1 MANVRAVSVLGA
13 KETVKILK
21 QFEPDFAKEFE
32 RELREV
38 GNEVAGRARNL
49 VPDRPLSG
57 WGSGGRIG
65 WSQDVVRAGITVR
78 TFPRRKYGTT
88 EQYLVGVGSKDAAGA
103 IFERAGIRNR
113 IQAPQGQ
120 SFVNNL
126 RQKYGGGLRLVGR
139 AQNEKLGETQRR
151 VEQIVRRASSDLQ
164 SSLEQSGVTR
174 V

>member
-13 KETVKILK
+13 KETVRILK

-38 GNEVAGRARNL
+38 GNEVAGRARAIT
-49 VPDRPLSG
+49 PKTALSG
-57 WGSGGRIG
+57 WTTWRGG
-65 WSQDVVRAGITVR
+65 WNQDSVRAGITVR
-78 TFPRRKYGTT
+78 TFPRRKFGTT

-113 IQAPQGQ
+113 IKAPQGQ
-120 SFVNNL
+120 SFVDNL
-126 RQKYGGGLRLVGR
+126 RRKHGGGLRLVGR

-151 VEQIVRRASSDLQ
+151 VEKIVERAKSDLQ
-164 SSLEQSGVTR
+164 DSLNQAGVMGI
-174 V
+174 